1 MDEYKI
7 VGKKSRLVVFD
18 TSKQES
24 HHPGQGF
31 KKLGRW
37 LKGIGCKVRIN
48 KENLVYE
55 RLNAVHLLI
64 LGCPRSKFSSEEVRY
79 SRFAKQSDSL

>member
-7 VGKKSRLVVFD
+7 GGKKSPRLVVFD
-18 TSKQES
+18 TSKRES

-37 LKGIGCKVRIN
+37 LKGIGCKVQIN
-48 KENLVYE
+48 KEDLVYE
-55 RLNAVHLLI
+55 RLDAVHLLI
-64 LGCPRSKFSSEEVRY
+64 LGCPRSKFSSDEVR
-79 SRFAKQSDSL
+79 